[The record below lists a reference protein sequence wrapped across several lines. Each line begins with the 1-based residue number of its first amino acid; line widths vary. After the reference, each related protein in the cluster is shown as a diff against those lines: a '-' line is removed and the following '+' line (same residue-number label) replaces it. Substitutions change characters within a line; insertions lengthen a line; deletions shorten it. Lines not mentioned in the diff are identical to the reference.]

1 MKSYK
6 RCYKREIV
14 CSSWAYLAADN
25 LYYLVAHN

>member
-14 CSSWAYLAADN
+14 CSSRAYLAADN